1 MIKMKLLKYDDV
13 VNIIERVTNEAIEK
27 KKNKATLQK
36 MLIVE
41 IDTLDP
47 AKAKLDEC
55 TSWKK
60 ISTLMGDRYVCIKCN
75 FRVKDTINHLYCPYC
90 GRRVT
95 KLKEI

>member
-1 MIKMKLLKYDDV
+1 MKLLKYDDV
-13 VNIIERVTNEAIEK
+13 LNVIERVTNEAIEK

-36 MLIVE
+36 MLIAE
-41 IDTLDP
+41 IDMLEP

-75 FRVKDTINHLYCPYC
+75 LDTINHLYCPYC

-95 KLKEI
+95 KLTKL

>member
-1 MIKMKLLKYDDV
+1 MKLLKCDDV
-13 VNIIERVTNEAIEK
+13 LNVIERVTNEAIEK
-27 KKNKATLQK
+27 KKNKATIQK

-41 IDTLDP
+41 IDALNP

-75 FRVKDTINHLYCPYC
+75 LRVKDTINHNFCPYC
-90 GRRVT
+90 GRKIV
-95 KLKEI
+95 EITE